1 MSHLD
6 EFLKLADDA
15 RTRVPEID
23 AAEARQRVADG
34 ALLVDV
40 RDADE
45 LSATPAIPGA
55 INLSRGRI
63 ELKIADAVPDRDAPL
78 VLYCGGGNRSVLAAD
93 SLRALGYRQ
102 VFNLRGGLKAWQQAE

>member
-1 MSHLD
+1 MAHLE
-6 EFLKLADDA
+6 EFLRLADDA

-23 AAEARQRVADG
+23 AEEARRRVAEG
-34 ALLVDV
+34 AVLIDV

-45 LSATPAIPGA
+45 LSATPSIPGA

-63 ELKIADAVPDRDAPL
+63 ELKIADAVPDREAPL

-102 VFNLRGGLKAWQQAE
+102 VFNLRGGLKAWQGAD